1 MQIITRDIL
10 EELREEIVGVEKKV
24 VELKNG
30 YGVNVVQL
38 PVEGAIAL
46 SSLTQDDTEGAMFV
60 WISACCVDND
70 LNPVFTKED
79 VKKLPTKIFNDLS
92 EAVMQLNGLLNNDV
106 VEDAEKNSEEVES

>member
-10 EELREEIVGVEKKV
+10 DELREEIIGVEKEV

-46 SSLTQDDTEGAMFV
+46 SSLTQDDKEGAMFV
-60 WISACCVDND
+60 WISACCVDDD

-79 VKKLPTKIFNDLS
+79 VKKLPTSLFNDLS
-92 EAVMQLNGLLNNDV
+92 EAVMRLNGLLNNDV

>member
-10 EELREEIVGVEKKV
+10 DEFREEIVGVEKKV